1 MKWAKCK
8 GSLYHC
14 RLQIEIPA
22 IASQDFKEANKRLIH
37 AKIQCGTESCEKIS
51 GSVQPHLAHQHI
63 PDN

>member
-8 GSLYHC
+8 GFLYHC

-51 GSVQPHLAHQHI
+51 GSV
-63 PDN
+63 